1 MRILFVT
8 HYSTM
13 YGANKSLLYLMKDL
27 RLRYNVYPVVL
38 IPQKGSF
45 SEELEKENIEY
56 IVIKFH
62 NWMGKKCKSSRLK
75 GIAKDWI
82 NRKQCWAN
90 KALLEKYQFDIVH
103 SNSSVCSIGAYI
115 SQKLG
120 KKHIWHI
127 REFGKSDYDLE
138 YENSIRFVKKCY
150 GRAEQIVTISGE
162 LNKVYSDFISQDKMK
177 MIYNGIH
184 INKDYKK
191 EGTSNPIVNFCIV
204 GLLTYNKNQLEV
216 IEASKLLIERGISNF
231 CLNIIG
237 EGDQDYTNNIKA
249 IVNQNGM
256 EQYVKL
262 WGYRNDV
269 DVILNNMH
277 VGIVPSKKEAFG
289 RVTIEYMA
297 KWMPVIGANTGGT
310 KELIVNNMNGYLYE
324 LGSAKD
330 LADKMQYFI
339 ENRQDILGLGKQAF
353 EYSIENFSVEK
364 NTDKIY
370 NLYQQA
376 LNMN

>member
-1 MRILFVT
+1 
-8 HYSTM
+8 
-13 YGANKSLLYLMKDL
+13 
-27 RLRYNVYPVVL
+27 
-38 IPQKGSF
+38 
-45 SEELEKENIEY
+45 
-56 IVIKFH
+56 
-62 NWMGKKCKSSRLK
+62 
-75 GIAKDWI
+75 
-82 NRKQCWAN
+82 
-90 KALLEKYQFDIVH
+90 
-103 SNSSVCSIGAYI
+103 
-115 SQKLG
+115 
-120 KKHIWHI
+120 
-127 REFGKSDYDLE
+127 
-138 YENSIRFVKKCY
+138 
-150 GRAEQIVTISGE
+150 
-162 LNKVYSDFISQDKMK
+162 MK

-330 LADKMQYFI
+330 LADKTQ
-339 ENRQDILGLGKQAF
+339 K
-353 EYSIENFSVEK
+353 
-364 NTDKIY
+364 T
-370 NLYQQA
+370 
-376 LNMN
+376 